1 MSRKDSCNQLAAL
14 EKLCRNFTSNISTNN
29 ATHQARHCCFVWA
42 KPSFMTAS
50 CMQASPTVHAFTHMH
65 TCIHMYVHTCA
76 HTHTRTHTHAH
87 ARTHARTHT
96 HKLKHS
102 LPWAGLL
109 GMLWYNGSQTTLE
122 MNRIQSFTHS
132 PFCSRNET
140 GHNPSAIQSLRQPP
154 KFNPPLPQ
162 LLVQSFSNAC
172 TPLTD

>member
-1 MSRKDSCNQLAAL
+1 MPHTRLGIAVLCGQSQVSWLQAVCKQAQL
-14 EKLCRNFTSNISTNN
+14 
-29 ATHQARHCCFVWA
+29 
-42 KPSFMTAS
+42 
-50 CMQASPTVHAFTHMH
+50 CMHSH
-65 TCIHMYVHTCA
+65 TCTHVYTCTYTRA
-76 HTHTRTHTHAH
+76 RTHTRAHTHAH

-172 TPLTD
+172 TPLTDWHYWSKRKPATNPQNITRQHLHV